1 MANQFLAD
9 QVYSNVF
16 LLLLK
21 NQLQMGKLVDG
32 RFSKEITDRNGRTI
46 SIKRPPQFIAKDGET
61 LQVQD
66 MVVGSTNVALDQYKN
81 VHIDVG
87 DLEDITSFNSLIE
100 SETMKSAASTLA
112 HKINSFLSDLTLDF
126 YGTSGTVGESI
137 KTSQQF
143 NKVHTQLMAQG
154 VPNSDLNS
162 VVSFEDGELIRGQL
176 TATNIDTI
184 NRNALEKTRIP
195 ILSEIDLFATQALP
209 VYTAGTRVAAATS
222 LVAGAAQN
230 VNYRAVKDTGTQ
242 VLNIDGQGAGV
253 TFSRGETFQIAGVFA
268 YDNRSEKVS
277 PLLQT
282 FVIRADAVADGL
294 GAAALTISPPIIV
307 PGTNDGVGTDT
318 NSAFG
323 TVSAAPADNAAITHL
338 ETAGATIEVRS
349 AFHKRAITM
358 VSAQL
363 RKPFNGVSSFQS
375 DPQTG
380 IAIRYWRGSD
390 ISTGRHVH
398 RFDTVYGGTNIQASL
413 GARAYGAP

>member
-21 NQLQMGKLVDG
+21 NALQMGKLVDG

-46 SIKRPPQFIAKDGET
+46 SIKRPPQFIAKSGET

-66 MVVGSTNVALDQYKN
+66 MVVGSAVVALDQYKN

-112 HKINSFLSDLTLDF
+112 HDVNNFLADLTLDF
-126 YGTSGTVGESI
+126 YGTAGTVGESI

-154 VPNSDLNS
+154 SPNSDLNS

-176 TATNIDTI
+176 TATNITGI
-184 NRNALEKTRIP
+184 NLNALQKTRIP
-195 ILSEIDLFATQALP
+195 ILSEINLFATQALP
-209 VYTAGTRVAAATS
+209 TYTSGTRVSAATS

-230 VNYRAVKDTGTQ
+230 VNYRTVKDAGTQ
-242 VLNIDGQGAGV
+242 TLDIDGQGAGV
-253 TFSRGETFQIAGVFA
+253 TYSRGETFQIAGVFA
-268 YDNRSEKVS
+268 YDNRSQKTT

-282 FVIRADAVADGL
+282 FVITADAVADGG
-294 GAAALTISPPIIV
+294 GAVTLTISPPMIV

-318 NSAFG
+318 NTAFA
-323 TVSAAPADNAAITHL
+323 TVTAAPADNAAVTHL
-338 ETAGATIEVRS
+338 EAISTTTEVRS

-363 RKPFNGVSSFQS
+363 RKPFTGVSSFQS
-375 DPQTG
+375 DKETG

-390 ISTGRHVH
+390 INTGRHVH
-398 RFDTVYGGTNIQASL
+398 RFDMVYGGTNVQASL

>member
-9 QVYSNVF
+9 QTYSNVF

-46 SIKRPPQFIAKDGET
+46 SIKKPPQFVAKSGES

-66 MVVGSTNVALDQYKN
+66 MVVGSTNVSLNQYKN

-87 DLEDITSFNSLIE
+87 DLEDITSFNELIK

-112 HKINSFLSDLTLDF
+112 HDVNNFLADLTLDF
-126 YGTSGTVGESI
+126 YGTAGTVGETI

-154 VPNSDLNS
+154 VPNADLSS

-176 TATNIDTI
+176 TGTDISGI
-184 NRNALEKTRIP
+184 NRNALQKTRIP

-209 VYTAGTRVAAATS
+209 TYTAGDRVAAATT
-222 LVAGAAQN
+222 LIDGAAQN
-230 VNYRAVKDTGTQ
+230 VNYRDVKDTGTQ
-242 VLNIDGQGAGV
+242 SLVVDGQGSGV
-253 TFSRGETFQIAGVFA
+253 TMKRGETFTIAGVFS
-268 YDNRSEKVS
+268 YDNRSQKPS
-277 PLLQT
+277 PNLQVFT
-282 FVIRADAVADGL
+282 ITADVTTAAL
-294 GAAALTISPPIIV
+294 GAVTLTISPAMIV

-318 NSAFG
+318 NTAFA
-323 TVSAAPADNAAITHL
+323 TVTAAPAENAVITHL
-338 ETAGATIEVRS
+338 EAADATIEVRS

-363 RKPFNGVSSFQS
+363 RKPFTGVSSFQS
-375 DPQTG
+375 DKETG

-398 RFDTVYGGTNIQASL
+398 RFDMVYGGRTIQPAL